1 MFNKFQILFSKII
14 SENVAAMAFPAGTT
28 TQALG
33 EPSSVYGFGHT
44 TAASEADMS
53 IAGGVTKSKRKRNK
67 KHGKKNF
74 FSKQKAVLY
83 TARRAR
89 PAL

>member
-14 SENVAAMAFPAGTT
+14 SENTAAGLAPAGST

-33 EPSSVYGFGHT
+33 EPSDVYGFGSVT
-44 TAASEADMS
+44 GASEADMS
-53 IAGGVTKSKRKRNK
+53 IAGGVNKKKRRRELNKRKRT
-67 KHGKKNF
+67 F
-74 FSKQKAVLY
+74 FPKEKAVLY
-83 TARRAR
+83 TARRTK